1 MSDPRRILFVEASVG
16 GVLGGSLTGILHLLR
31 GIDRERFA
39 PAMVL
44 YEHKPA
50 VEAELARAGVPVHVL
65 PDLPVPSADGNRG
78 RLGRAMLRASDLLGV
93 VFPRAKALGSII
105 ERERPAVVYL
115 ANGLTANLDGVVA
128 AARRGVPIVCHEKGY
143 RRVGPVER
151 FLSRWVDV
159 CIGMTEHLTEHYAA
173 RGVRPGRMVTV
184 YDGIDCDDFQPGGGA
199 AVRAELGIPVGAP
212 VVGLVGH
219 IQEWKGQRLVVEAV
233 ARVRDRCP
241 ELRCLLVGGVHRQGE
256 AYAAALQDRIR
267 ELGLAG
273 GIVLTGER
281 PDVAACLDAMDVAIH
296 ASIKPEPF
304 GRVMIEAMA
313 LGLPVIAPREG
324 GPLAIVED
332 GVTGLLVAP
341 RDPAAL
347 AGAIEDLVGNDER
360 RRAMG
365 RAARRRVDE
374 VFDLRHHVRAIE
386 SIFDEIL
393 GRASPDGR
401 AVA

>member
-1 MSDPRRILFVEASVG
+1 MPDPRRILFVEASVG

-31 GIDRERFA
+31 GLDRARFA

-44 YEHKPA
+44 YEPKPA
-50 VEAELARAGVPVHVL
+50 VEAELAHAGVAVHVL
-65 PDLPVPSADGNRG
+65 PDLPIPSADGRRG
-78 RLGRAMLRASDLLGV
+78 RLGRALLRASDLLGV
-93 VFPRAKALGSII
+93 VFPRSKALAAII
-105 ERERPAVVYL
+105 ARERPAIVYL

-128 AARRGVPIVCHEKGY
+128 AARCGVPVVCHEKGY

-159 CIGMTEHLTEHYAA
+159 CIGMTEHVTEHYAA
-173 RGVRPGRMVTV
+173 RGVRPGRMATV
-184 YDGIDCDDFQPGGGA
+184 YDGIDCDDFRPGGGV
-199 AVRAELGIPVGAP
+199 AVRRELHIPAAAP

-233 ARVRDRCP
+233 ARLHARWP

-256 AYAAALQDRIR
+256 AYAEALRARIR
-267 ELGLAG
+267 DLGLTES
-273 GIVLTGER
+273 VLLTGER
-281 PDVAACLDAMDVAIH
+281 ADVAACLDAMDVAIH

-313 LGLPVIAPREG
+313 LGRPLIAPREG
-324 GPLAIVED
+324 GPLAIVDD
-332 GVTGLLVAP
+332 GVTGLLVEP
-341 RDPAAL
+341 RDADAL
-347 AGAIEDLVGNDER
+347 AVAIETLVADGER

-365 RAARRRVDE
+365 VAARRRVDE
-374 VFDLRHHVRAIE
+374 VFDLRHHVHAIE
-386 SIFDEIL
+386 AIFDEIL
-393 GRASPDGR
+393 GARAGGR